1 MTQRPVWPPKNVGA
15 VLAVQNQAPLTS
27 YTRAFE
33 LENMV
38 HLAPSATTDRAATV
52 VAGDPAPDFRA
63 VGTRGDV
70 ITRDTFA
77 GAPVVLR
84 LTRAVDEQFI

>member
-1 MTQRPVWPPKNVGA
+1 MTDRPVWPPRNTTA

-27 YTRAFE
+27 STSVLTLA
-33 LENMV
+33 NMV

-70 ITRDTFA
+70 ITLGTFT
-77 GAPVVLR
+77 GTPVVLR
-84 LTRAVDEQFI
+84 LTRAVAERFI